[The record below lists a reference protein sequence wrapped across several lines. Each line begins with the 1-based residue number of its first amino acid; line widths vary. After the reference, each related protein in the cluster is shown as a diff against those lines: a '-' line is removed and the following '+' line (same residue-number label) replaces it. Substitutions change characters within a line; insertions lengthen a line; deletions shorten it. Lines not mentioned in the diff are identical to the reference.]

1 MQINQQMN
9 RRRPPQ
15 VHSGTD
21 LTAAIA
27 DNLAVVV
34 HSRRGLPLF
43 AAVAIS
49 LVAGLIA
56 LIWSGSATANHGTH
70 MLFLAD
76 APTDVATFEYNT
88 LTEAAPVGPGTAATA
103 SIGVRDIEV
112 ALTDAGGVDAFA
124 WSAVPVGV
132 NWDIGGSWLFRAYI
146 RTEIDGRLS
155 IAARVYRISSA
166 GIRTE
171 VLYALD
177 STRYD
182 TTGTYQ
188 LLQWTGNVPPG
199 TILNTGE
206 RIGVAFF
213 VTPDSDEP
221 GQIAYLAMD
230 NPAARSEIG
239 AVALEQVVTP
249 PTPTPTIPPASTPT
263 PGPPAHNFN
272 SPYSSDTSSC
282 AGCHRVHT
290 SPAPQ
295 ALQDGWPEEQTC
307 FACHDGTGGPD
318 ILSEFQRVSRMP
330 VEATV
335 GIHSLSEWRTQQSS
349 AFSGANRHVEC
360 TDCHNPH
367 YAAAGNH
374 TIGSAFAFGPQQGVW
389 GIETDYSLAPPLSP
403 PTFTPVDRVTF
414 QYELCLKCHSSW
426 AYGASPPI
434 TPSGGFPQTD
444 QSAEFN
450 PANASYHPITA
461 IGKNPFVQGGGTS
474 YASSLIN
481 GLTPTSRL
489 VCSDCHGSS
498 SPTAPAGPHG
508 SDNAFILTGPWSRN
522 TGTSTPN
529 DLCFTCHDYN
539 VYANRANDRAP
550 WDARTGFS
558 EPDRNLHAIMVGG
571 RNRANNDDPITC
583 MDCHVAIPH
592 GYDRDHLL
600 GFTGDGLPYVDRPY
614 TGGLTTI
621 DTWQASGEWTFDS
634 CGTAMDSCK

>member
-1 MQINQQMN
+1 MQTKLQTN
-9 RRRPPQ
+9 RRGPPP
-15 VHSGTD
+15 VRNRAD
-21 LTAAIA
+21 FAAA
-27 DNLAVVV
+27 LGDNLAAVV
-34 HSRRGLPLF
+34 HSNKGLPLL
-43 AAVAIS
+43 AAIAIS

-56 LIWSGSATANHGTH
+56 LLWPEPAAANHGTH
-70 MLFLAD
+70 LLLLAD
-76 APTDVATFEYNT
+76 APTNIGAVEYST
-88 LTEAAPVGPGTAATA
+88 LSETLPTAPASAATA
-103 SIGVRDIEV
+103 AIGVRDIEV

-124 WSAVPVGV
+124 WTAVPAGV
-132 NWDIGGSWLFRAYI
+132 NWDISGSWLFRAYV
-146 RTEIDGRLS
+146 RTEFSGRLW
-155 IAARVYRISSA
+155 IAARVYRISSS

-171 VLYALD
+171 IIYTLD

-182 TTGTYQ
+182 TTTAYQ
-188 LLQWTGNVPPG
+188 LMQWTAAIPPG
-199 TILNTGE
+199 TTLNSSE
-206 RIGVAFF
+206 HIGMAFF
-213 VTPDSDEP
+213 VTPDADDP
-221 GQIAYLAMD
+221 GQIAYLAVD
-230 NPAARSEIG
+230 DTAAQSDVG
-239 AVALEQVVTP
+239 AVANEVVVIP
-249 PTPTPTIPPASTPT
+249 PTPTPTVPPAASPT
-263 PGPPAHNFN
+263 PGPPAHNFK
-272 SPYSSDTSSC
+272 SPYTSSTSSC

-318 ILSEFQRVSRMP
+318 IFTEFQRVSRMP
-330 VEATV
+330 VQATV

-389 GIETDYSLAPPLSP
+389 GIETDYSLVLPLSP
-403 PTFTPVDRVTF
+403 PAFTPVDRVTF

-461 IGKNPFVQGGGTS
+461 IGKNSFIQGDGTS

-539 VYANRANDRAP
+539 VYANPANDRAP
-550 WDARTGFS
+550 WDERTGFS
-558 EPDRNLHAIMVGG
+558 EPDRNLHAIMVGA
-571 RNRANNDDPITC
+571 RNKANNDDPIVC

-592 GYDRDHLL
+592 GYDRDHLI

-614 TGGLTTI
+614 AEGLSTI
-621 DTWQASGEWTFDS
+621 DTWQASGAWTFDS